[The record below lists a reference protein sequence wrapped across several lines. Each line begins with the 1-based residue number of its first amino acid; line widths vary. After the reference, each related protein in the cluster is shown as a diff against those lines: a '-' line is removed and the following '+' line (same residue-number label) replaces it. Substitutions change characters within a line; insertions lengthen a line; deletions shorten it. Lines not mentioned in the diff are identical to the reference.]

1 MVRRYLASDAAMAPL
16 NENSRITPESGR
28 SPYTSTIFSSQ
39 ETVINRSLESK
50 RSDNDAIDPFYANL
64 ISKDWRHIFP
74 STAAGSVPPHPW
86 QDAD

>member
-1 MVRRYLASDAAMAPL
+1 MQGSVLKK
-16 NENSRITPESGR
+16 NFTPEAFQQLR
-28 SPYTSTIFSSQ
+28 AENAQ
-39 ETVINRSLESK
+39 LRQQLQSLQRK